1 MPGHFVGQVRA
12 EHANALPFPAQVTVL
27 FPKACPFLRI
37 VCWSFRFFQTYSRRL
52 RLVRGSS
59 SNPFQMQEGCRPCSL
74 SQDVP
79 STSGARG
86 VVLTLSQLRTN
97 VQVALPRP
105 HGDSPFPH
113 ITHSVHGRRHRVPD
127 GRHGTY
133 GFHSRDVW
141 FGRLLD
147 FWCGSCV
154 PLSWTW
160 MGIWTDAGSER
171 LDLRLSGRAATCARF
186 DELQLARV
194 CGLVKTVLQLQLLQV
209 RTRGSL
215 SSAAKGLEGETRPS
229 EERRG
234 TCTCSRRRGG
244 TARYGDLTGKIPR
257 VPSRIGG
264 YASAMLPP
272 SSTAHET
279 VLFFVPDF
287 PPGLHGVLS
296 RGGSFGIRS
305 GSWVTHPFVTIPPCD
320 GVGSVRPTGHR
331 PVG

>member
-37 VCWSFRFFQTYSRRL
+37 VCRLFRTSQIYSRRL
-52 RLVRGSS
+52 RLVRGSP

-86 VVLTLSQLRTN
+86 VVMTLSQLRTN

-154 PLSWTW
+154 PLSWIW
-160 MGIWTDAGSER
+160 MRTWTDAGSER
-171 LDLRLSGRAATCARF
+171 LDLRLSGHAAACARF

-194 CGLVKTVLQLQLLQV
+194 CGLLKTVLQLQLLQV

-215 SSAAKGLEGETRPS
+215 SSAAKGLEGETCPS
-229 EERRG
+229 EDRRG
-234 TCTCSRRRGG
+234 TCTCFRRRGG
-244 TARYGDLTGKIPR
+244 TARYGDLTEKIPR
-257 VPSRIGG
+257 VPSRIAG
-264 YASAMLPP
+264 YA
-272 SSTAHET
+272 
-279 VLFFVPDF
+279 
-287 PPGLHGVLS
+287 
-296 RGGSFGIRS
+296 
-305 GSWVTHPFVTIPPCD
+305 
-320 GVGSVRPTGHR
+320 
-331 PVG
+331 